1 MINTEKDLLKNLD
14 ENLKNIKEKNALTH
28 CITNSVTIN
37 DCANAVLAIGGSP
50 FMAEDAEELE
60 EVVTIADVL
69 VINIGKLS
77 KEQIRS
83 MKISCE
89 TANKT
94 NTPIILDPVGV
105 GVTELRNRTTLDL
118 INDYQITAIRGN
130 ISEIKAIAKLVGVLD
145 QSNAAKGVDVNAD
158 DIITE
163 DNLKANGD
171 LICELASKLN
181 TVILASGPI
190 DILTDGETTVA
201 IDNGD
206 DMMPLIT
213 GSGCML
219 SSIVGSCIG
228 GSTPFEGTLVAIL
241 AMNIAGEK
249 ARAKVDENDE
259 GTGSFRTYLI
269 DYLYKTNAES
279 LANESNI
286 KIL

>member
-1 MINTEKDLLKNLD
+1 MINDKTDLLNKID
-14 ENLKNIKEKNALTH
+14 KTLKDIREKNALTH

-77 KEQIRS
+77 KEQIES
-83 MKISCE
+83 MHISSK

-105 GVTELRNRTTLDL
+105 GVTELRNKTTMDL
-118 INDYQITAIRGN
+118 INSYDIAAIRGN
-130 ISEIKAIAKLVGVLD
+130 VTEIKAIAKLAGVLD
-145 QSNAAKGVDVNAD
+145 ESNTAKGVDVNID

-163 DNLKANGD
+163 ENLKDNGE

-181 TVILASGPI
+181 TTILASGPI
-190 DILTDGETTVA
+190 DILSDGNLTVA

-228 GSTPFEGTLVAIL
+228 GSNPFDGTLVAIL
-241 AMNIAGEK
+241 AMNIAGER
-249 ARAKVDENDE
+249 ARAKVDEKDE

-269 DYLYKTNAES
+269 DYLYKTDSETLIEKA
-279 LANESNI
+279 NI

>member
-1 MINTEKDLLKNLD
+1 MINE
-14 ENLKNIKEKNALTH
+14 ENLLNNINETLSQIKEKNPLTH

-60 EVVTIADVL
+60 EVVTIADAL

-77 KEQIRS
+77 KEQINS
-83 MKISCE
+83 MTVSAKAANE
-89 TANKT
+89 TD
-94 NTPIILDPVGV
+94 TPIILDPVGV
-105 GVTELRNRTTLDL
+105 GVTELRNKTTMDL
-118 INDYQITAIRGN
+118 INNYNMAAIRGN
-130 ISEIKAIAKLVGVLD
+130 ITEIKSIAKLVGVID
-145 QSNAAKGVDVNAD
+145 ENNTAKGVDVNID

-163 DNLKANGD
+163 ENLSANGE
-171 LICELASKLN
+171 IIRELAEKLD
-181 TVILASGPI
+181 TTILASGPI
-190 DILTDGETTVA
+190 DILSDGKTTIA

-228 GSTPFEGTLVAIL
+228 GSTPLEGSLVAIL

-249 ARAKVDENDE
+249 ARAKVDEKDE
-259 GTGSFRTYLI
+259 GTGSFRAYLI

-279 LANESNI
+279 LINESNI
-286 KIL
+286 RIL

>member
-1 MINTEKDLLKNLD
+1 MINNENEILKNLD
-14 ENLKNIKEKNALTH
+14 KTLKSIREKNPLTH

-77 KEQIRS
+77 KDQVEA
-83 MKISCE
+83 MKISAK

-94 NTPIILDPVGV
+94 NTPIVLDPVGV

-118 INDYQITAIRGN
+118 IENYNITAIRGN
-130 ISEIKAIAKLVGVLD
+130 ISEIKAIAKLVGVID
-145 QSNAAKGVDVNAD
+145 ENNAAKGVDVNID

-163 DNLKANGD
+163 ENLPANGE
-171 LICELASKLN
+171 LIKELAKKLD
-181 TVILASGPI
+181 TTILASGPI
-190 DILTDGETTVA
+190 DILSDGETTIS

-219 SSIVGSCIG
+219 SSIVGSCVG
-228 GSTPFEGTLVAIL
+228 GSTPLEGSLVAIL

-249 ARAKVDENDE
+249 ARAKVEEKDE
-259 GTGSFRTYLI
+259 GTGSFRAYLI
-269 DYLYKTNAES
+269 DYLYKTNAET